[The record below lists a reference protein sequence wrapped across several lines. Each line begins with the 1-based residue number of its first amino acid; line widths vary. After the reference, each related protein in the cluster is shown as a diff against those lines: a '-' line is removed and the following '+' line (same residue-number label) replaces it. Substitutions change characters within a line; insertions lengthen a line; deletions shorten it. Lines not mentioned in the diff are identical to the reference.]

1 MYCSFKLF
9 VTLSSLL
16 FFFHNMYVYIC
27 IYILLF
33 IPVCLCV
40 SHFLSLSGYLFVSLS
55 FFFCIKHELLL
66 FHKTVVV
73 TCEQLVK
80 MEVHDSDWTVG
91 LPLHPPKG
99 ITPSPPPWEV
109 NSNGASLLCRER
121 MTPIG
126 IFESED
132 QIGASP
138 TASPVLPRNNTSLSS
153 CKLLVVSVERY
164 NRHCAVFK
172 RLGQFAYDMIDQ
184 PLVQAMGGIPS
195 PKEPTMLAF
204 CRKTFRDGALEK
216 SIMGAEGN

>member
-1 MYCSFKLF
+1 MHASLLLSFSLSLNLF
-9 VTLSSLL
+9 VHLS
-16 FFFHNMYVYIC
+16 
-27 IYILLF
+27 
-33 IPVCLCV
+33 V
-40 SHFLSLSGYLFVSLS
+40 SLSLSLSLS
-55 FFFCIKHELLL
+55 LLKKHELLL

-80 MEVHDSDWTVG
+80 MEVRDSDWTIG

-99 ITPSPPPWEV
+99 ITPSPPPWEA
-109 NSNGASLLCRER
+109 NTNGTSLLCREK

-153 CKLLVVSVERY
+153 CKLLVVSIEHY
-164 NRHCAVFK
+164 NRHCAVFR
-172 RLGQFAYDMIDQ
+172 RLGQFAYDMMDQ
-184 PLVQAMGGIPS
+184 PLVQAMGGIPA
-195 PKEPTMLAF
+195 PREPTMLAF